1 MTGESE
7 RIERLAMNAQP
18 MPEDVGFSDKLLYLG
33 LRSLYDLYRRGGI
46 SREEARDIKVKLMED
61 HRNYSFDER
70 LLDHHARIRNGY
82 SEVLTE
88 AEKNGCVVCKK
99 LVRVFDGRDTNG

>member
-46 SREEARDIKVKLMED
+46 SREDACRLYVRPDRRGKV
-61 HRNYSFDER
+61 
-70 LLDHHARIRNGY
+70 
-82 SEVLTE
+82 
-88 AEKNGCVVCKK
+88 
-99 LVRVFDGRDTNG
+99 